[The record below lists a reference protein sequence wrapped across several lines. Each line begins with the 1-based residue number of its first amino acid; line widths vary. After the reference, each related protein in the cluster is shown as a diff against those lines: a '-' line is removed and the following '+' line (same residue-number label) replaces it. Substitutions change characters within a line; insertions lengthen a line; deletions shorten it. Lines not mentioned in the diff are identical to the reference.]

1 MDEGL
6 FYFMKYRLSFS
17 DLDSGIEW
25 TILKDFEDSTKVVFC
40 PFDRNTGKLL
50 PYEKIPDP
58 LSKLALEIILLRN
71 NIKERITIE
80 NQDLNKD

>member
-1 MDEGL
+1 MDQGL
-6 FYFMKYRLSFS
+6 FYVMKYRLSFS

-25 TILKDFEDSTKVVFC
+25 TILKDFEDETKVVFC
-40 PFDRNTGKLL
+40 PFDRNAGKLL

-71 NIKERITIE
+71 SIKDRIVIE
-80 NQDLNKD
+80 NQDLKKD